1 MPRKVIG
8 PGQELLMHFSDPDG
22 RFGGDVDGRF
32 GRIVLIVLTGVLA
45 AGFLLALVGG
55 GMLLVS
61 ASVHELLVLA
71 GVLSDDRSM
80 PWPVAVWAGVCG
92 SLRTVTVGWLAVRA
106 ALIIWRRA
114 RGGWWLRLSSE
125 GFEVND
131 RVRRPRR
138 HQWREIDKFML
149 VNGVQVCYRY
159 PPGRR
164 RTLANRFR
172 AVFSG
177 LRDHDGVRAD
187 GLIMGYWDRPFDEA
201 VDLMN
206 EWLARYTAT

>member
-22 RFGGDVDGRF
+22 RFGGDEDGRF

-92 SLRTVTVGWLAVRA
+92 SLWTVTVGW
-106 ALIIWRRA
+106 
-114 RGGWWLRLSSE
+114 
-125 GFEVND
+125 
-131 RVRRPRR
+131 
-138 HQWREIDKFML
+138 
-149 VNGVQVCYRY
+149 
-159 PPGRR
+159 
-164 RTLANRFR
+164 
-172 AVFSG
+172 
-177 LRDHDGVRAD
+177 
-187 GLIMGYWDRPFDEA
+187 
-201 VDLMN
+201 
-206 EWLARYTAT
+206 